1 MWAARRIMESIT
13 ERMEAGSIDEAMVVY
28 THMINKVRQ
37 EVRVDRLLPLLIQ
50 DFRDVTYDPDF
61 RDADISYEPGPQ
73 EVITALVPQYVLGQ
87 LYGMLVQS
95 YASEHSKRMQ
105 AMDESTRNADELL
118 EKLNL
123 EYNATRQSA
132 VTREITEIAA
142 GAEAAG
148 KQ

>member
-1 MWAARRIMESIT
+1 
-13 ERMEAGSIDEAMVVY
+13 
-28 THMINKVRQ
+28 
-37 EVRVDRLLPLLIQ
+37 
-50 DFRDVTYDPDF
+50 
-61 RDADISYEPGPQ
+61 
-73 EVITALVPQYVLGQ
+73 
-87 LYGMLVQS
+87 MLVQS